1 MAWFEKHRVYVLKYW
16 PPYSPDLNPIEHL
29 WPLLKEALY
38 KLYPDIELWKGGEDQ
53 VAERME
59 DALCHAWSTI
69 RDKIAYNCV
78 ASMPERLEAVYIDN
92 ACTAPGSM
100 TDPHNCGYDPTW
112 KGRDCGDHVCFGG
125 RCVFDTC
132 NINQTSKYTRISLGI
147 GNGTNV
153 YYLAWYYAENGR
165 NPPDSIALASTVPLS
180 YSIGL
185 FFAESTS
192 NPGFYDLKVESL
204 QLFLGYSP
212 TTGYM
217 VWNNTAGPTTGI
229 WRTDGCDGAMVMTY
243 EDQTYHFAIDD
254 NNFAIARP
262 RSTDSID
269 KRSSVDYPQFR
280 PFAMRS
286 EETWIT
292 ATRCT
297 SSKLAQRIP
306 TDDERLK
313 PNGCGSKW
321 TDYLVP
327 KYRFGGCCDE
337 HDKCYSDCATEFKD
351 CNSAFGLCMRQACD
365 RT

>member
-1 MAWFEKHRVYVLKYW
+1 
-16 PPYSPDLNPIEHL
+16 
-29 WPLLKEALY
+29 
-38 KLYPDIELWKGGEDQ
+38 
-53 VAERME
+53 
-59 DALCHAWSTI
+59 
-69 RDKIAYNCV
+69 
-78 ASMPERLEAVYIDN
+78 
-92 ACTAPGSM
+92 M
-100 TDPHNCGYDPTW
+100 TDPRNCGYDPTW

-132 NINQTSKYTRISLGI
+132 NINQTSKYTRINLGI

-165 NPPDSIALASTVPLS
+165 NPPDGIALASTVPLS
-180 YSIGL
+180 QNIGL
-185 FFAESTS
+185 LFAESTS

-217 VWNNTAGPTTGI
+217 VWNDTAGPTTGI

-243 EDQTYHFAIDD
+243 KDQTYHFITDE
-254 NNFAIARP
+254 NNFVIARP
-262 RSTDSID
+262 RSTESID

-292 ATRCT
+292 ATRCH

-306 TDDERLK
+306 KDDERLK

-327 KYRFGGCCDE
+327 DYRFGGCCDE
-337 HDKCYSDCATEFKD
+337 HDKCYSDCSTEFKD
-351 CNSAFGLCMRQACD
+351 CNSAFGLCMSQVCD
-365 RT
+365 RTSLFEIRACQAVANFYEGQVSGALGFSVFRSATNEACETCPQETPKDFCGRSHGPDGAPCRCAGYAACDWCECGWDQIGHTN